1 MVSGGEKIYLGSGE
15 LIIIITSIC
24 APQRGRDG
32 MDCVGVVWMTCS
44 INSSRHQLGACWRS
58 NMPLGL
64 LGLVVH
70 SKNKYLSRYIT
81 FTYNLILYIGLGI
94 QEWMDGIRWVRMT
107 TSELGRCFQLGLGF
121 AAGLVGLGFPCFKIC
136 T

>member
-1 MVSGGEKIYLGSGE
+1 MVWGGEKVYLGRGE

-32 MDCVGVVWMTCS
+32 MDWVGVVWMTCS

-64 LGLVVH
+64 LGSVFH
-70 SKNKYLSRYIT
+70 SKNKYLSRYNT
-81 FTYNLILYIGLGI
+81 FTYNLILYIGLGSR
-94 QEWMDGIRWVRMT
+94 EWMDGIGCVRMT
-107 TSELGRCFQLGLGF
+107 TSELGTC
-121 AAGLVGLGFPCFKIC
+121 V
-136 T
+136 

>member
-1 MVSGGEKIYLGSGE
+1 LGRGG

-32 MDCVGVVWMTCS
+32 MDCIGVVWMTFS
-44 INSSRHQLGACWRS
+44 INSSCHQLGACCRS
-58 NMPLGL
+58 NMLLGL
-64 LGLVVH
+64 LGSVFH
-70 SKNKYLSRYIT
+70 GKNMYLSRYIT
-81 FTYNLILYIGLGI
+81 FTHNLILYIGLGSR
-94 QEWMDGIRWVRMT
+94 EWMDGICWVRMT

>member
-1 MVSGGEKIYLGSGE
+1 MVWGGEKIYLGRGG

-44 INSSRHQLGACWRS
+44 INSSRHQVRRLLA
-58 NMPLGL
+58 LKYAAGL
-64 LGLVVH
+64 AGSVVH

-107 TSELGRCFQLGLGF
+107 TSKLGRCF
-121 AAGLVGLGFPCFKIC
+121 
-136 T
+136 